1 MPTLNLTNITIKKLQ
16 DKNLN
21 PYFLIVNDDNQDEVY
36 FAFEWTVKEGW
47 MDLANNWENIKEVEI
62 EYTEKENDYR
72 TYRKVISLYAPQEN
86 EIII

>member
-36 FAFEWTVKEGW
+36 FAFEWTVKEG
-47 MDLANNWENIKEVEI
+47 
-62 EYTEKENDYR
+62 
-72 TYRKVISLYAPQEN
+72 
-86 EIII
+86 